1 MMTDMNKLERL
12 HITPNNLL
20 EIGFKIQLW
29 KDDSELGE
37 EYEYFTTELTHDD
50 YLDCLISDDGVMV
63 SIRDET
69 SRVYLP
75 SIKYMSELNTLI
87 KLL

>member
-1 MMTDMNKLERL
+1 MMNDMNKLERL

-20 EIGFKIQLW
+20 EIGFEIQLW
-29 KDDSELGE
+29 KDELKLDE
-37 EYEYFTTELTHDD
+37 EYEYFTKELSHDNH
-50 YLDCLISDDGVMV
+50 LDCLIDDDGVMV
-63 SIRDET
+63 SIRDDT

-75 SIKYMSELNTLI
+75 SIKYMNELNTLI